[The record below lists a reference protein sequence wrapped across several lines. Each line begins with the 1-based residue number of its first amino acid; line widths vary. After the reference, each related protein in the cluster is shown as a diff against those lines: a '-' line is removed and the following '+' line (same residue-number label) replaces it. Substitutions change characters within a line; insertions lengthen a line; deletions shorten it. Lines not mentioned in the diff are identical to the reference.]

1 MTHTL
6 TATSLIGLASILFVL
21 FFIIVGCLQAYNLLG
36 KKRDLIIS
44 FLISILFIADLLFL
58 MSIF

>member
-21 FFIIVGCLQAYNLLG
+21 FFIIVGCLQAYKLLG
-36 KKRDLIIS
+36 EKRDLIIS
-44 FLISILFIADLLFL
+44 FLISLFFFADLFFL
-58 MSIF
+58 ISYF

>member
-6 TATSLIGLASILFVL
+6 TATILIGLASILFVL
-21 FFIIVGCLQAYNLLG
+21 FFIIVGCLQAYKLLG

-44 FLISILFIADLLFL
+44 LLISLFFFADLFFLISYF
-58 MSIF
+58 

>member
-21 FFIIVGCLQAYNLLG
+21 FFIIVGSLQAYKLLG

-44 FLISILFIADLLFL
+44 LLISLFFFADLFFLISYF
-58 MSIF
+58 